1 MDILIKFYKR
11 MQNLDHL
18 RNEYFKITGINLDNV
33 DRRNLIIRCIIHD
46 VQTGKQDF
54 EPILRSENKSIYRD
68 MLEWEISDPDI
79 FDKPNS
85 QLLSVL
91 IIQYPKVLKY
101 VLDNLSMFGLTHW
114 DCASS
119 IIYIFYFDIHLNNYE
134 YESTKIIM
142 SFLSKIDIIKM
153 LNEHDYLWNHG
164 FPQFLIHVVMTFDTK
179 YKLQIKNISSF
190 LNECVRYFKNPAY
203 ERSGNISQVI
213 WKYKLGKYFGHIDAL
228 MCSLL
233 IRKDA
238 KQYLELY
245 NEGYRCSRPGYQLFT
260 MFDEDIFKTADK
272 NNCDVNALME
282 RMPYYC
288 SSGFITV
295 KECMKAADIFV
306 EDIDNFILTLDSCK
320 NAPTVRGINSVF
332 LLTYFS
338 DYLPEKRRNSSS
350 THELL
355 REFSTDYM
363 LIISPNSS
371 SNSSTNL
378 LTKKWKTNFRLL
390 LQFHSNLA
398 NYNISPILPFPWG

>member
-1 MDILIKFYKR
+1 
-11 MQNLDHL
+11 MQNLDRL
-18 RNEYFKITGINLDNV
+18 YSEYCKITGINLGKVNH
-33 DRRNLIIRCIIHD
+33 RNLIIRCIIHD

-68 MLEWEISDPDI
+68 ILEWEISDPDMC
-79 FDKPNS
+79 DS
-85 QLLSVL
+85 QDSQDVQLLPVL
-91 IIQYPKVLKY
+91 IMKYPKALKY
-101 VLDNLSMFGLTHW
+101 ILDNLSMFGLTRRECV
-114 DCASS
+114 D
-119 IIYIFYFDIHLNNYE
+119 IIINTFYRYRYLSYYRHRE
-134 YESTKIIM
+134 PESTTIIM
-142 SFLSKIDIIKM
+142 NFLSKISIIKM
-153 LNEHDYLWNHG
+153 LNEHDYLWNNG
-164 FPQFLIHVVMTFDTK
+164 FPEFLIYVVMTFDTK

-203 ERSGNISQVI
+203 ERSGNILTVI
-213 WKYKLGKYFGHIDAL
+213 ENYKLGNYVENINAI

-233 IRKDA
+233 IRKDV

-245 NEGYRCSRPGYQLFT
+245 NAGYRCFRPGYQLFT
-260 MFDEDIFKTADK
+260 VFDEDIFKTADK
-272 NNCDVNALME
+272 NNCDVNALMKM
-282 RMPYYC
+282 MPYYC

-320 NAPTVRGINSVF
+320 NAPTVHGKNSVF

-338 DYLPEKRRNSSS
+338 NYIPDKRKNSLS
-350 THELL
+350 TYELL

-363 LIISPNSS
+363 LIISSPTS